1 MSRSAE
7 SPALESAAPM
17 DLQRARFVVDG
28 MDCADCA
35 RRIEERLNRMGG
47 VRGTTSNTGA
57 RTVTVEYEPDLVVP
71 DQMRAELGR
80 IGYLASE
87 RDSAGQLHAMRA
99 GVWGT
104 PFARRTYVS
113 AGCFGIG
120 LVLLWTALPDAARLL
135 FFIGALVGGW
145 NFMPVGFRALVRGVL
160 DMHVLMTFA
169 ILGAI
174 GLGEPLEAAAIAF
187 LFSLAELLEQFAVRR
202 AHDSLRG
209 LLSLSPERATVL
221 RDGEERLVPADE
233 LRPGDLI
240 LLRIGERVPVDGTVV
255 EGATAVDAS
264 AITGESIPVD
274 CVVGDGV
281 MSGMRATGG
290 FAVIRV
296 DRPRDESTLARI
308 VQLIEGAEARK
319 ARSERFVARFARVY
333 TPAVTAFAFL
343 VVTIPTV
350 FLGAPF
356 DLWFERALTLLVIAC
371 PCALV
376 ISTPVAVVSGLT
388 AAARHGVLIKG
399 GETLEELAAVRT
411 IALDKTGTL
420 TYGHPVVTDMEAWDG
435 RPADELMGKAAAAER
450 RSEHPLARAI
460 VRGALDRGIDIDRH
474 RVAAF
479 AATPGVGVT
488 AMVDG
493 EEISV
498 GGEQDVQLGARGETA
513 VERIEKLRESGKT
526 VLVVSSDGRPAGMIA
541 LADRPRVESRE
552 TVETLAR
559 LGIRPVM
566 LTGDDALTA
575 SQVASAVG
583 ISEFYAR
590 LRPDEKLEW
599 IERVEPEARPTA
611 MVGDGVNDAPALAAA
626 GVGIAM
632 GAAGSDVALET
643 ADAALMGDR
652 VERLPYLFRLA
663 RVSRRVIRQNVIAS
677 IFIKL
682 SLAAAVPFGLVS
694 LVTAVLVGDLGAS
707 LGVTANSM
715 RLAGLRPRVRP

>member
-1 MSRSAE
+1 MSRRAE
-7 SPALESAAPM
+7 SVAGESVEPVTLE
-17 DLQRARFVVDG
+17 RASFVVEG

-35 RRIEERLNRMGG
+35 RRIEDRLSRMGG
-47 VRGTTSNTGA
+47 VRGTASNTGA
-57 RTVTVEYEPDLVVP
+57 RTVTVEYEPHLVVP
-71 DQMRAELGR
+71 DQMRSELGR
-80 IGYLASE
+80 LGYLASV
-87 RDSAGQLHAMRA
+87 RDSSNRLHSTRA
-99 GVWGT
+99 DVWGT
-104 PFARRTYVS
+104 SFARRTYVS

-120 LVLLWTALPDAARLL
+120 LVSLSAGAPDAARLL
-135 FFIGALVGGW
+135 FLLGALIGGW
-145 NFMPVGFRALVRGVL
+145 NFMPVGFRALIRGAL

-221 RDGEERLVPADE
+221 RDGEESVVPADE
-233 LRPGDLI
+233 LRPGEHI
-240 LLRIGERVPVDGTVV
+240 LLKIGERVPVDGTVI
-255 EGATAVDAS
+255 EGAAAVDAS

-274 CVVGDGV
+274 CAVGDEV
-281 MSGMRATGG
+281 MAGMRATGG
-290 FAVIRV
+290 FALIRV

-319 ARSERFVARFARVY
+319 ARSERFVARFARLY

-343 VVTIPTV
+343 VVTIPTL

-356 DLWFERALTLLVIAC
+356 ALWFERALTLLVIAC

-399 GETLEELAAVRT
+399 GETLEELGGVRT

-420 TYGHPVVTDMEAWDG
+420 TYGHPVVTDVDAWDG
-435 RPADELMGKAAAAER
+435 RTDVELLGRAAAAER
-450 RSEHPLARAI
+450 RSEHPLGRAI
-460 VRGALDRGIDIDRH
+460 VRGALDRGIDIGAYQ
-474 RVAAF
+474 VGAF
-479 AATPGVGVT
+479 EATPGVGVT
-488 AMVDG
+488 ALVDG
-493 EEISV
+493 ERISV
-498 GGEQDVQLGARGETA
+498 GGEQVTEGPESSLG
-513 VERIEKLRESGKT
+513 RIEELRESGRT
-526 VLVVSSDGRPAGMIA
+526 VLVVRSDRRPVGMIA
-541 LADRPRVESRE
+541 LADRRREESRDA
-552 TVETLAR
+552 VETLSR

-575 SQVASAVG
+575 SHVASAVG
-583 ISEFYAR
+583 ISEFHAG
-590 LRPDEKLEW
+590 LKPDEKLEW
-599 IERVEPEARPTA
+599 IEGVEPGARPTA

-643 ADAALMGDR
+643 ADAALMGDQ
-652 VERLPYLFRLA
+652 VERLPYLFRLG
-663 RVSRRVIRQNVIAS
+663 RFSRRVIRQNVVAAIL
-677 IFIKL
+677 IKL
-682 SLAAAVPFGLVS
+682 SLAAAVPFGWVS
-694 LVTAVLVGDLGAS
+694 LVAAVLVGDLGAS

-715 RLAGLRPRVRP
+715 RLAGLRPRLRP

>member
-1 MSRSAE
+1 MSRRAE
-7 SPALESAAPM
+7 SLALENVEPM
-17 DLQRARFVVDG
+17 ALQRARFVVEG

-35 RRIEERLNRMGG
+35 RRVEERLNRMGG
-47 VRGTTSNTGA
+47 VRATASNTGA
-57 RTVTVEYEPDLVVP
+57 RIVTVEYEQGLVVP

-87 RDSAGQLHAMRA
+87 RDSADPLDATRSEL
-99 GVWGT
+99 WRT
-104 PFARRTYVS
+104 SFAKRTYVS

-120 LVLLWTALPDAARLL
+120 LVLLWTSQLDAARLL
-135 FFIGALVGGW
+135 FLFGALVGGW
-145 NFMPVGFRALVRGVL
+145 NFMPVGFRALFRGVL

-202 AHDSLRG
+202 AHDSLHG

-221 RDGEERLVPADE
+221 RDGEESIVPADE
-233 LRPGDLI
+233 LRPGELI
-240 LLRIGERVPVDGTVV
+240 LLKIGERVPVDGTVV

-264 AITGESIPVD
+264 AITGESVPVD
-274 CVVGDGV
+274 CAVGDSV
-281 MSGMRATGG
+281 MAGMRATGG

-308 VQLIEGAEARK
+308 VQLIERAQARK

-399 GETLEELAAVRT
+399 GETLEELAGVRT

-420 TYGHPVVTDMEAWDG
+420 TYGHPVVTDVEAWDD
-435 RPADELMGKAAAAER
+435 RPAVELMGMAAAAER

-460 VRGALDRGIDIDRH
+460 VRGALERGIDIDRH

-488 AMVDG
+488 ALVDG
-493 EEISV
+493 EHISV
-498 GGEQDVQLGARGETA
+498 GGEHIVAGDKTA
-513 VERIEKLRESGKT
+513 IVRIEKLRESGKT
-526 VLVVSSDGRPAGMIA
+526 VLVVSLDGQPAGMIA
-541 LADRPRVESRE
+541 LADRPRAESRE
-552 TVETLAR
+552 AVETLAR

-583 ISEFYAR
+583 ISEFHAR
-590 LRPDEKLEW
+590 LTPDEKLEW
-599 IERVEPEARPTA
+599 IERVEPNARPTA

-643 ADAALMGDR
+643 ADAALMGDQ

-663 RVSRRVIRQNVIAS
+663 RASRRVIRQNVIAS
-677 IFIKL
+677 ILIKL
-682 SLAAAVPFGLVS
+682 SLAAAVPFGFVS
-694 LVTAVLVGDLGAS
+694 LVAAVLVGDLGAS